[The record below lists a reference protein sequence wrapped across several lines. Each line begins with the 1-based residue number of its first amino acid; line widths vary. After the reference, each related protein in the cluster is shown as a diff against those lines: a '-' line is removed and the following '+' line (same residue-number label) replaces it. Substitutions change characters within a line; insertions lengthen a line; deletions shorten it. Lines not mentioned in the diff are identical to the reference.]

1 VINLRRIDLNLLTIF
16 EAVYEERNQVKAAER
31 LAMTQPAVSQAIG
44 RLRHLVNDP
53 LFFTRAR
60 GLTPTQKAEEL
71 YLRVHHILELVRVEF
86 PEKQAFDPATTQ
98 RTFVVAVSHGG
109 GVLFTT
115 ALNARIQ
122 AQAPHARLVIRTID
136 PIREIP
142 ELLKEHRLDIAIH
155 HARFDDAKLEHIT
168 YDQNQLVLIA
178 RTDHPRI
185 PKSPS
190 TEDLLGENF
199 VTAYDVFGHNRSHE
213 LSHTLAV
220 MRDRTVL
227 EVPNALLIPQ
237 VVRQSDLLA
246 VVTAEMAKSFS
257 QYLPIQ
263 AFVLPFAVP
272 ALDIHM
278 IWHHSQTQE
287 PEHKWLRQQL
297 LEMRNTW
304 TSTTTSTSN
313 PAPPVILQQPHE

>member
-1 VINLRRIDLNLLTIF
+1 MINLRRIDLNLLTIF
-16 EAVYEERNQVKAAER
+16 EVVYEEGNQVKAAER

-53 LFFTRAR
+53 LFLAKAR
-60 GLTPTQKAEEL
+60 GLAPTPKAEEL

-115 ALNARIQ
+115 ALSARIQ

-155 HARFDDAKLEHIT
+155 HARFVDAKLEHIT

-185 PKSPS
+185 RTSPS
-190 TEDLLGENF
+190 TEDLLGEQF
-199 VTAYDVFGHNRSHE
+199 VTAYDVFTHNASHE
-213 LSHTLAV
+213 LNCTLALI
-220 MRDRTVL
+220 RDRTVL

-297 LEMRNTW
+297 LEVRSGW
-304 TSTTTSTSN
+304 KFTTTRSTR
-313 PAPPVILQQPHE
+313 LHQL

>member
-1 VINLRRIDLNLLTIF
+1 MINLRRVDLNLLTIF
-16 EAVYEERNQVKAAER
+16 EAVYEEGNQVKAAER

-44 RLRHLVNDP
+44 RLRHLVGDS
-53 LFFTRAR
+53 LFLTKAR
-60 GLTPTQKAEEL
+60 GLAPTPKAKEL

-86 PEKQAFDPATTQ
+86 PAKQAFDPATTQ
-98 RTFVVAVSHGG
+98 RTFIVAVSHGG

-122 AQAPHARLVIRTID
+122 TQAPHARLVIRTID
-136 PIREIP
+136 PISEIP
-142 ELLKEHRLDIAIH
+142 DLLKEQRLDIAIH
-155 HARFDDAKLEHIT
+155 HARFDDAKLEQIT

-185 PKSPS
+185 RTSPS
-190 TEDLLGENF
+190 TEDLLGEHF
-199 VTAYDVFGHNRSHE
+199 VAAYDVFSHNASHE
-213 LSHTLAV
+213 LGQTLAV

-263 AFVLPFAVP
+263 AFTLPFAVP
-272 ALDIHM
+272 ALNIHM
-278 IWHHSQTQE
+278 IWHSSQTGE
-287 PEHKWLRQQL
+287 PEHTWLRKQL
-297 LEMRNTW
+297 IEMRKSWNV
-304 TSTTTSTSN
+304 TTAS
-313 PAPPVILQQPHE
+313 